1 MYHYYYSYSYSAY
14 HAERGAMIAIH
25 DVRLEFFGKASH
37 ASGNYYFSSLY
48 FGLQLFFFVIADL
61 PI

>member
-1 MYHYYYSYSYSAY
+1 MNYYYYSYYYSAY

-37 ASGNYYFSSLY
+37 ASGNCY
-48 FGLQLFFFVIADL
+48 FFFLIF
-61 PI
+61 